1 MGVHPKM
8 KVDTVKKQD
17 LYIATRSD
25 RSDIVKIGRSCD
37 VKKRCANLSS
47 SHCFTVNALYVYKG
61 CGEHEKAV
69 HRELQRHR
77 IEGGSG
83 TEWFKITAIEAHVI
97 VNRLL
102 PNAPLV
108 DNSSSYSYELTLA
121 ELGMGPYPSEPA
133 SPKRRRKSEAS
144 SPKRRRRSPPEWCDS
159 YRPPQNDQ
167 EALEQIMNRWKFDEG
182 VPYSP
187 PCHHIAST
195 RPSCCPLPATSP
207 AGTLH
212 TSPRASPPVPL
223 LH

>member
-1 MGVHPKM
+1 MSGRCRDYFLSAPMEMGVHPNM
-8 KVDTVKKQD
+8 KVDTMKKQD

-25 RSDIVKIGRSCD
+25 RSDIVKVGRSCD

-47 SHCFTVNALYVYKG
+47 SQCFTVNALYVYKG

-121 ELGMGPYPSEPA
+121 ELGMGPYPCEPT
-133 SPKRRRKSEAS
+133 SPKKRRRKSEAS
-144 SPKRRRRSPPEWCDS
+144 SPKRRRRSPPEWYDS

-167 EALEQIMNRWKFDEG
+167 EALEEIMNRFKFDEG

-187 PCHHIAST
+187 PCRHIAST
-195 RPSCCPLPATSP
+195 QP
-207 AGTLH
+207 
-212 TSPRASPPVPL
+212 
-223 LH
+223 